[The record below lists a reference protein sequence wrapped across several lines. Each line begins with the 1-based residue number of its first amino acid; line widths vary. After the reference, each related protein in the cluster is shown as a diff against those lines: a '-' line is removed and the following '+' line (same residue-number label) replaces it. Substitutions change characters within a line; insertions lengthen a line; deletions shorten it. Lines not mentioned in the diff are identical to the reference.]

1 MPDPAP
7 TTEAELEERLSRPT
21 AGLLDTLRR
30 HSGDLI
36 ILGAG
41 GKMGP
46 TLARMARRGLDAVG
60 SNARVIA
67 VSRFRDPAVAA
78 GLGAD
83 GIEVIAADLLDP
95 VALAALPDADNVIF
109 MAGQKFGTLGNPA
122 ETWAMNAI
130 VPARAAERFAGH
142 RTVVFS
148 TGNVYPLTPA
158 AGGGPTES
166 TPPGP
171 IGEYAMSCLA
181 RERIFEHA
189 ALAYGTPVAI
199 VRLNYAIDLR
209 YGVLLDTARRVL
221 AGQPVPLAMGFVNV
235 IWQGDANA
243 RALQCLDLA
252 ASPADVLNL
261 TGPETISVRWL
272 AGRFGE
278 LLGKSPVFQE
288 VEAPDALLSNAAR
301 SIAQFG
307 TPEVS
312 LEEMIDWTA
321 YWLTSGGRLIGK
333 PTRFEVRDGRF

>member
-21 AGLLDTLRR
+21 AGLRDTLRR

-60 SNARVIA
+60 SRGRVTT

-78 GLGAD
+78 GLRAE

-95 VALAALPDADNVIF
+95 VALAALPDADQVIF
-109 MAGQKFGTLGNPA
+109 MAGQKFGTQGAPA
-122 ETWAMNAI
+122 DTWAMNAI
-130 VPARAAERFAGH
+130 VPARVAERFAGH

-158 AGGGPTES
+158 ADEGPTES
-166 TPPGP
+166 ALPGP

-189 ALAYGTPVAI
+189 AHAYGTPVAI

-221 AGQPVPLAMGFVNV
+221 AGQPVPLAMGYVNV

-243 RALQCLDLA
+243 RALQGLDLA
-252 ASPADVLNL
+252 TAPADVLNL

-272 AGRFGE
+272 AERFGE
-278 LLGKSPVFQE
+278 LLGGSPVFHE
-288 VEAPDALLSNAAR
+288 VEAPDALLSNARR
-301 SIAQFG
+301 SVQLFG
-307 TPEVS
+307 PPTVD
-312 LEEMIDWTA
+312 LESMLQWTA
-321 YWLTSGGRLIGK
+321 DWLRRGGRELGK
-333 PTRFEVRDGRF
+333 PTHFEARDGRF